1 MRMSLQRRNLLY
13 ANIGNEYTSTIDYRY
28 LTQSVQREES
38 QSNILTRKEF
48 RFLNQDFIS
57 NFSFLEK
64 KKNFFHYDIFIDSWR
79 LIRNDDDGIS

>member
-64 KKNFFHYDIFIDSWR
+64 KKKFFFVTTSL
-79 LIRNDDDGIS
+79 LIRGD